1 MQGAAIATCVSYFVV
16 FVIRAVDARKFIPFR
31 FYVVGVTENC
41 ILLTVQTLFIVL
53 QLPGWKI
60 AQAVCILLLLLL
72 NRKPLQDGAG
82 KIVRF
87 RR

>member
-1 MQGAAIATCVSYFVV
+1 MYKRQ
-16 FVIRAVDARKFIPFR
+16 
-31 FYVVGVTENC
+31 
-41 ILLTVQTLFIVL
+41 VQTLFIVL

-72 NRKPLQDGAG
+72 NRKPLLDGAG

>member
-1 MQGAAIATCVSYFVV
+1 M
-16 FVIRAVDARKFIPFR
+16 
-31 FYVVGVTENC
+31 GVTENC

-72 NRKPLQDGAG
+72 NRKPLLAGAG

>member
-1 MQGAAIATCVSYFVV
+1 M
-16 FVIRAVDARKFIPFR
+16 RASSSRSGFTLSASR
-31 FYVVGVTENC
+31 ENC

-72 NRKPLQDGAG
+72 NRKPLLDGAG